1 MPDSTHDLV
10 QSIRRKVDETSTD
23 LAGKDVRESD
33 MELMKRAQAGDRE
46 AFGALFQRRSPSIW
60 QMAYLLLHSS
70 DAAEDVVQDT
80 FTNALEHVGDF
91 RGESE
96 PRSWLSAIALNS
108 CRRMI
113 RRKVTGVVS
122 AETSRLERGH
132 GMSTPKRG
140 VLTSMLRRETNRRL
154 ALALGFLTEAQ
165 REVFVLHYVDELPYD
180 EVAKLLNTTA
190 GAARALSQRARSI
203 LQEKLK
209 GDERLKGDAT
219 SIKLA

>member
-1 MPDSTHDLV
+1 VPDSTNDLV
-10 QSIRRKVDETSTD
+10 HNIRRRVDETSTD
-23 LAGKDVRESD
+23 LGGKETTETDLQ
-33 MELMKRAQAGDRE
+33 LMARAQAGDRQ

-80 FTNALEHVGDF
+80 FTSAFEHVGDF

-113 RRKVTGVVS
+113 RKKVSGVLS
-122 AETSRLERGH
+122 ADTSRLEHGH
-132 GMSTPKRG
+132 PMSAPKRG

-154 ALALGFLTEAQ
+154 ALALGFLTEPQ
-165 REVFVLHYVDELPYD
+165 REVFVLHYVDGLPYED
-180 EVAKLLNTTA
+180 VAKLLDTTA
-190 GAARALSQRARSI
+190 GAARALSQRARTI

-209 GDERLKGDAT
+209 GDASSIRLAG
-219 SIKLA
+219 SS

>member
-1 MPDSTHDLV
+1 VSDSTNDLV
-10 QSIRRKVDETSTD
+10 HDIRRQVHETAGD
-23 LAGKDVRESD
+23 LVGKESSESD
-33 MELMKRAQAGDRE
+33 LELMAKAQKGDRQ

-60 QMAYLLLHSS
+60 QMAYLLLHSA

-80 FTNALEHVGDF
+80 FTSAIEHVADF

-113 RRKVTGVVS
+113 RRKVSGVLS
-122 AETSRLERGH
+122 ADTSRLEHGH
-132 GMSTPKRG
+132 PMSAPKRG

-154 ALALGFLTEAQ
+154 ALALGFLTEPQ
-165 REVFVLHYVDELPYD
+165 REVFVLHYVDGLPYED
-180 EVAKLLNTTA
+180 VARLLDTTA
-190 GAARALSQRARSI
+190 GAARALSQRARTI

-209 GDERLKGDAT
+209 GDAT
-219 SIKLA
+219 SIRVAAE

>member
-1 MPDSTHDLV
+1 MSDSTHDLV
-10 QSIRRKVDETSTD
+10 HDIRRQVNETAGD
-23 LAGKDVRESD
+23 LGAPKESAESD
-33 MELMKRAQAGDRE
+33 LELMAKAQKGDRQ

-60 QMAYLLLHSS
+60 QMAYLLLHSA

-80 FTNALEHVGDF
+80 FTSAFEHVGDF

-113 RRKVTGVVS
+113 RRKVSGVLS
-122 AETSRLERGH
+122 ADTSRLEHGH
-132 GMSTPKRG
+132 PMSAPKRG

-154 ALALGFLTEAQ
+154 ALALGFLTEPQ
-165 REVFVLHYVDELPYD
+165 REVFVLHYVDGLPYED
-180 EVAKLLNTTA
+180 VARLLDTTA
-190 GAARALSQRARSI
+190 GAARALSQRARTI

-209 GDERLKGDAT
+209 GDASSVRVGQGE
-219 SIKLA
+219 SS

>member
-1 MPDSTHDLV
+1 VPDSDSTNDLV
-10 QSIRRKVDETSTD
+10 HRIRRQTDDTTTD
-23 LAGKDVRESD
+23 LSGKESTESD
-33 MELMKRAQAGDRE
+33 LELMTRAQAGDRH

-60 QMAYLLLHSS
+60 QMAYLLLHSA

-80 FTNALEHVGDF
+80 FTSAFEHVADF

-113 RRKVTGVVS
+113 RKKVSGVLS
-122 AETSRLERGH
+122 ADTSRLEHGH
-132 GMSTPKRG
+132 PMSAPKRG

-154 ALALGFLTEAQ
+154 ALALGFLTEPQ
-165 REVFVLHYVDELPYD
+165 REVFVLHYVDGLPYE
-180 EVAKLLNTTA
+180 EVARLLDTTA
-190 GAARALSQRARSI
+190 GAARALSQRARTI

-209 GDERLKGDAT
+209 GDAT
-219 SIKLA
+219 SIRMA

>member
-1 MPDSTHDLV
+1 MPDSTNDLV
-10 QSIRRKVDETSTD
+10 RGIRRQVDETSVDLGATNAGETD
-23 LAGKDVRESD
+23 L
-33 MELMKRAQAGDRE
+33 ELMTRAQAGDKE

-60 QMAYLLLHSS
+60 QMAYLLLHSA
-70 DAAEDVVQDT
+70 DAAEDVVQET
-80 FTNALEHVGDF
+80 FTNAFEHVGDF

-113 RRKVTGVVS
+113 RKKVTGALS
-122 AETSRLERGH
+122 AETSKLERGQA
-132 GMSTPKRG
+132 MSTPKRG

-165 REVFVLHYVDELPYD
+165 REVFVLHYVDGLPYED
-180 EVAKLLNTTA
+180 VAKLLDTTP
-190 GAARALSQRARSI
+190 GAARALSQRARTI

-209 GDERLKGDAT
+209 HDESTARMV
-219 SIKLA
+219 